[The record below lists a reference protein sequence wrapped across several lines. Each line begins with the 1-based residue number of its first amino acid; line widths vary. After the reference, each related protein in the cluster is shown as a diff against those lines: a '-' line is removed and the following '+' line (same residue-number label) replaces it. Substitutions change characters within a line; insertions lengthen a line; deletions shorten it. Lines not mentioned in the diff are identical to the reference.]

1 MHRRKLLAL
10 SALAAPALARPVFA
24 QSSYPDRA
32 ITMVTGFAPGGSTD
46 IAARLLSDR
55 LGPLLGANGR
65 VVVEN
70 RAGASGQIAS
80 DWLKRQAPDGYTL
93 MLVESSSHALI
104 PHALQGGTR
113 YDPINDYAHVAV
125 VATGPLVLVAAPN
138 FPARTA
144 AEVVAKLRAG
154 PQENMPYASS
164 GVGSLPHFASEMVAV
179 SLERGGRFSHVP
191 YRSGGLMVESI
202 ARNETQWGVAVLA
215 SAAAQVRDNRVR
227 GIAVTGLERFSAFP
241 DLPTLAESGLPGFD
255 LANWF
260 AVIAPKDTPAP
271 VVARLNAAITE
282 ALTQPQLRER
292 LTIAGYAPWSAANSP
307 ADARAFFV
315 RESEKYRQVVERT
328 GVRLEQ

>member
-1 MHRRKLLAL
+1 MHRRSLLAL
-10 SALAAPALARPVFA
+10 TALATPALAQTPF
-24 QSSYPDRA
+24 PDRA
-32 ITMVTGFAPGGSTD
+32 ITLVTGFAPGGSTD

-55 LGPLLGANGR
+55 LGPLLGTNGR

-70 RAGASGQIAS
+70 RAGASGMIAS
-80 DWLKRQAPDGYTL
+80 DWLKRQSPDGYTL

-113 YDPINDYAHVAV
+113 YDPIADYTHVAV

-144 AEVVAKLRAG
+144 AEVVARLRAG
-154 PQENMPYASS
+154 PQDNMPYASS

-179 SLERGGRFSHVP
+179 SLERGGRFAHVP

-241 DLPTLAESGLPGFD
+241 DLPTLAESGIPGFD

-271 VVARLNAAITE
+271 VVTRLNAAITE

-292 LTIAGYAPWSAANSP
+292 LTIAGFAPWSTANSP

-315 RESEKYRQVVERT
+315 RESEKYREVVQRT
-328 GVRLEQ
+328 GVRLEP

>member
-1 MHRRKLLAL
+1 MHRRSLLAL
-10 SALAAPALARPVFA
+10 TALATPALAQTPF
-24 QSSYPDRA
+24 PDRA
-32 ITMVTGFAPGGSTD
+32 ITLVTGFAPGGSTD

-55 LGPLLGANGR
+55 LGPLLGTNGR

-70 RAGASGQIAS
+70 RAGASGMIAS
-80 DWLKRQAPDGYTL
+80 DWLKRQSPDGYTL

-113 YDPINDYAHVAV
+113 YDPIADYAHVAV

-138 FPARTA
+138 VPARTA
-144 AEVVAKLRAG
+144 AEVVARLRAG
-154 PQENMPYASS
+154 PQDNMPYASS

-179 SLERGGRFSHVP
+179 SLERGGRFAHVP

-241 DLPTLAESGLPGFD
+241 DLPTLAESGIPGFD

-271 VVARLNAAITE
+271 VVTRLNAAITE

-292 LTIAGYAPWSAANSP
+292 LTIAGFAPWSAANSP

-315 RESEKYRQVVERT
+315 RESEKYREVVQRT
-328 GVRLEQ
+328 GVRLEP

>member
-1 MHRRKLLAL
+1 MHRRSLLAL
-10 SALAAPALARPVFA
+10 TALATPALAQTPF
-24 QSSYPDRA
+24 PDRA
-32 ITMVTGFAPGGSTD
+32 ITLVTGFAPGGSTD

-70 RAGASGQIAS
+70 RAGASGMIAS
-80 DWLKRQAPDGYTL
+80 DWLKRQSPDGYTL

-113 YDPINDYAHVAV
+113 YDPIADYTHVAV

-144 AEVVAKLRAG
+144 AEVVARLRAG
-154 PQENMPYASS
+154 PQDNMPYASS

-179 SLERGGRFSHVP
+179 SLERGGRFAHVP

-241 DLPTLAESGLPGFD
+241 DLPTLAESGIPGFD

-271 VVARLNAAITE
+271 VVTRLNAAITE

-292 LTIAGYAPWSAANSP
+292 LTIAGFAPWSTANSP

-315 RESEKYRQVVERT
+315 RESEKYREVVQRT
-328 GVRLEQ
+328 GVRLEP

>member
-1 MHRRKLLAL
+1 MHRRSLLAL
-10 SALAAPALARPVFA
+10 TALATPALAQTPF
-24 QSSYPDRA
+24 PDRA
-32 ITMVTGFAPGGSTD
+32 ITLVTGFAPGGSTD

-55 LGPLLGANGR
+55 LGPLLGTNGR

-70 RAGASGQIAS
+70 RAGASGMIAS
-80 DWLKRQAPDGYTL
+80 DWLKRQSPDGYTL

-113 YDPINDYAHVAV
+113 YDPIADYAHVAV

-144 AEVVAKLRAG
+144 AEVVARLRAG
-154 PQENMPYASS
+154 PQDNMPYASS

-179 SLERGGRFSHVP
+179 SLERGGRFAHVP

-241 DLPTLAESGLPGFD
+241 DLPTLAESGIPGFD

-260 AVIAPKDTPAP
+260 AVIAPRIRRPP
-271 VVARLNAAITE
+271 W
-282 ALTQPQLRER
+282 LR
-292 LTIAGYAPWSAANSP
+292 A
-307 ADARAFFV
+307 
-315 RESEKYRQVVERT
+315 
-328 GVRLEQ
+328 

>member
-1 MHRRKLLAL
+1 MHRRSLLAL
-10 SALAAPALARPVFA
+10 TALATPAFG
-24 QSSYPDRA
+24 QTSYPDRA
-32 ITMVTGFAPGGSTD
+32 ITMATGFAPGGSTD

-55 LGPLLGANGR
+55 LGPALGPSGR

-70 RAGASGQIAS
+70 RAGASGVIAS
-80 DWLKRQAPDGYTL
+80 EWLKRQTPDGYTL

-104 PHALQGGTR
+104 PHALRGGTR
-113 YDPINDYAHVAV
+113 YDPIGDFAHVAV
-125 VATGPLVLVAAPN
+125 VATGPLVLIAAPD
-138 FPARTA
+138 FPARSA
-144 AEVVAKLRAG
+144 AEVVERLRAG
-154 PQENMPYASS
+154 PHDTLPYSSS
-164 GVGSLPHFASEMVAV
+164 GVGSLPHFAGEMVAV
-179 SLERGGRFSHVP
+179 SLDRGGRFSHVP

-227 GIAVTGLERFSAFP
+227 GIAVTGTERFSAFP
-241 DLPTLAESGLPGFD
+241 ELPTLAESGLPGFD

-271 VVARLNAAITE
+271 VIARLNAAINE

-292 LTIAGYAPWSAANSP
+292 LTIAGYAPWSTGNTP

>member
-1 MHRRKLLAL
+1 MHRRSLLAL
-10 SALAAPALARPVFA
+10 TALATPAVA
-24 QSSYPDRA
+24 QTPFPDRA
-32 ITMVTGFAPGGSTD
+32 ITLVTGFAPGGSTD

-55 LGPLLGANGR
+55 LGPLLGTNGR

-70 RAGASGQIAS
+70 RAGASGMIAS
-80 DWLKRQAPDGYTL
+80 DWLKRQSPDGYTL

-113 YDPINDYAHVAV
+113 YDPIADYTHVAV

-144 AEVVAKLRAG
+144 AEVVARLRAG
-154 PQENMPYASS
+154 PQDNMPYASS

-179 SLERGGRFSHVP
+179 SLERGGRFAHVP

-241 DLPTLAESGLPGFD
+241 DLPTLAESGIPGFD

-271 VVARLNAAITE
+271 VVTRLNAAITE

-292 LTIAGYAPWSAANSP
+292 LTIAGFAPWSTANSP

-315 RESEKYRQVVERT
+315 RESEKYREVVQRT
-328 GVRLEQ
+328 GVRLEP

>member
-1 MHRRKLLAL
+1 MHRRSLLAL
-10 SALAAPALARPVFA
+10 TALSAPALA
-24 QSSYPDRA
+24 QSGYPDRA
-32 ITMVTGFAPGGSTD
+32 ITMATGYAPGGSTD

-55 LGPLLGANGR
+55 LGPALGANAR

-70 RAGASGQIAS
+70 RAGASGMIAS
-80 DWLKRQAPDGYTL
+80 EWLKRQPPDGYTL

-138 FPARTA
+138 FPAQSA
-144 AEVVAKLRAG
+144 AEVVARLRDG
-154 PQENMPYASS
+154 PQDRMPYASS
-164 GVGSLPHFASEMVAV
+164 GVGSLPHFAGEMVAV
-179 SLERGGRFSHVP
+179 SLDRGGKFAHVP

-241 DLPTLAESGLPGFD
+241 ELPTLAESGIPGFD

-260 AVIAPKDTPAP
+260 AVVAPKDTPAP
-271 VVARLNAAITE
+271 VVARLNAAINE
-282 ALTQPQLRER
+282 ALTQQQLRER
-292 LTIAGYAPWSAANSP
+292 LIIAGYAPWSTGNTP
-307 ADARAFFV
+307 TDARAFFV